1 MPIALANISW
11 KTYMINGAWDVV
23 VLVMIVLWWVET
35 KGKTLEEIDEL
46 IEGSKHSNVP
56 DLDQI
61 IRGNEKYLAD
71 AAVNDGIDEK
81 HSVEDA

>member
-23 VLVMIVLWWVET
+23 VLVMIMLWWVET

-46 IEGSKHSNVP
+46 IEGSKHSSVP

-61 IRGNEKYLAD
+61 IRGNSD
-71 AAVNDGIDEK
+71 AAVNNGIDEK